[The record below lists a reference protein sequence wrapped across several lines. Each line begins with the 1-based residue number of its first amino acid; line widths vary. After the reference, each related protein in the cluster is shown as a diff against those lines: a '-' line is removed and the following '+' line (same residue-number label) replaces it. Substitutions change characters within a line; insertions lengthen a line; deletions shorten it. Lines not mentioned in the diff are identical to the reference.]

1 MDRRTGWIHR
11 IGAIAVGGT
20 ALVLA
25 LSGCGLLAGN
35 RPPVAVA
42 EASPTEGDAPLTV
55 QFDGTRSFDED
66 DLIASYEWSFGD
78 GTSASGATVERSFAK
93 EGLYRVRLT
102 VTDQFGARDTD
113 TVEITVGNPPPQAV
127 LTASSTSGWAPLGV
141 AFDAS
146 ASFDPADDPIVDY
159 EWTFGDGI
167 EADGVRVRHRYEQ
180 PGHYA
185 TTLRVTD
192 DGGASSEATVDV
204 YALDFATLDLADVE
218 PGSSPTDLL
227 AEDFDGDGELDV
239 AVAASESNEVR
250 LLFGQATT
258 DGFAEGIRLRAGRRP
273 VALASA
279 DINRD
284 GRPDLAAANLDSGD
298 VSVYLNRGGRQFDVL
313 PRIRIGRWAATLEF
327 GQFTDDD
334 VPDLVVSDPETHR
347 ILVLRGDGDGGFTES
362 ATVENTIR
370 WPSSFVVRDFNGDGQ
385 DDLAVAGFL
394 ANMVAVLAGDGAGGV
409 SASTTYDVGAG
420 PLSLHAGDLNDD
432 NIPDL
437 VTANSKEG
445 TFSILI
451 GDQRGR
457 FDVMRTVSA
466 GGGVRSL
473 IVADVD
479 GDGVPDLASANS
491 RDATITVH
499 LNGGSG
505 NFSPDGM
512 RLFPVT
518 DEPTALV
525 AADFD
530 DSGFMDVLAI
540 HFEAEQ
546 LTLLSN
552 RL

>member
-1 MDRRTGWIHR
+1 MDRRTGWIGQ
-11 IGAIAVGGT
+11 IGVIAIGGIG
-20 ALVLA
+20 LLM

-35 RPPVAVA
+35 QAPVAVA

-66 DLIASYEWSFGD
+66 DLIVSYQWSFGD
-78 GTSASGATVERSFAK
+78 GASASGPTAEHSFTT

-102 VTDQFGARDTD
+102 VTDQFGVRDTD

-146 ASFDPADDPIVDY
+146 ASFDPADDPITNY
-159 EWTFGDGI
+159 EWRFGDGL
-167 EADGVRVRHRYEQ
+167 EAEGVRVRHRYER

-185 TTLRVTD
+185 TNLRVTD

-204 YALDFATLDLADVE
+204 YALDFATLDLTDVDS
-218 PGSSPTDLL
+218 GNSPTDLL
-227 AEDFDGDGELDV
+227 AGDFDGDGALDV
-239 AVAASESNEVR
+239 AIAASEGNEVR
-250 LLFGQATT
+250 VLFGRSST
-258 DGFAEGIRLRAGRRP
+258 DRFAEAIRLNAGRRP

-279 DINRD
+279 DINND
-284 GRPDLAAANLDSGD
+284 GLPDLAAANLDSGD
-298 VSVYLNRGGRQFDVL
+298 VSVYLNRGGRQFDVQ
-313 PRIRIGRWAATLEF
+313 PRIQTGRWAAALEF

-347 ILVLRGDGDGGFTES
+347 IVVLAGNGRGGFTES
-362 ATVENTIR
+362 STVEETIR
-370 WPSSFVVRDFNGDGQ
+370 WPSSFVVRDFNGDGR
-385 DDLAVAGFL
+385 DDLAAAGFL
-394 ANMVAVLAGDGAGGV
+394 ANRVAVLAGDGAGGFST
-409 SASTTYDVGAG
+409 SAIYDVGAG
-420 PLSLHAGDLNDD
+420 PLSLHTADLNDD
-432 NIPDL
+432 AIPDL
-437 VTANSKEG
+437 VTANSREA

-457 FDVMRTVSA
+457 FDTVRTVSA
-466 GGGVRSL
+466 GNGVRSL
-473 IVADVD
+473 VVADVD

-491 RDATITVH
+491 RDATIAVH

-512 RLFPVT
+512 RRFPVT